1 MTRTTADIDP
11 GVLRE
16 LKLKAQREGKS
27 LGTVISEIAAS
38 ALKSEP
44 TPRDDPPTWI
54 SRPMHARVDLA
65 DKEALHAALD
75 EPG

>member
-38 ALKSEP
+38 ALKGEP
-44 TPRDDPPTWI
+44 TTPADRPAWI
-54 SRPMHARVDLA
+54 CRPMHGRVDLA

>member
-38 ALKSEP
+38 ALKGEP
-44 TPRDDPPTWI
+44 ARGSSDLDF
-54 SRPMHARVDLA
+54 RPMHSRVDLA
-65 DKEALHAALD
+65 DKEALRAALD
-75 EPG
+75 DPR